1 MYRSEIYSDNFSNN
15 SSIEK
20 IKEYQLN
27 DINEFNVYRV
37 YDTFIA
43 SLRESNNSESP
54 IGTQDYIDGYRE
66 LIKFCDSLGYIF
78 KFVKD
83 DVIDKLNI
91 LQLFVDKDIEN
102 FDTIQKA
109 INYETEYNLIKTNP
123 NNFTRT
129 LLRLHRALLFI
140 IEFLHGLAERPLS
153 ESTTTIATQCYD
165 ATLNNYHTI
174 KYKTNIHNRT
184 ILDAFLIR
192 KSVKIGFRI
201 LPSRL
206 QIDEAIFHGHK
217 TELLEQYKTF
227 IKIIQQIYDTIQTFY
242 TEKKYLQLP

>member
-1 MYRSEIYSDNFSNN
+1 MHRSEIYSDNFSNN

-43 SLRESNNSESP
+43 SLREPNNSESS

-165 ATLNNYHTI
+165 ATLNNYH
-174 KYKTNIHNRT
+174 
-184 ILDAFLIR
+184 AFLIR